1 MTNMSQV
8 HTIDRDQPPEHAHE
22 IRMEV
27 MRSEVSTLTP
37 ERLEHFIGQLEEK
50 MGLTCKGDRFAP
62 LTNGFRQF
70 FRDDELDPNG
80 MPQNVDL
87 ERIQEQKRRLVNL
100 FSELYHRS
108 SELGIKDKPSEDVN
122 GDEFRIAFRL
132 MRLIET
138 ADDAYEIIFRYV
150 RSFER
155 INSPTFAPMSGD
167 MDSSLF
173 RCKTMDTADEE
184 DDASPYQRLLL
195 YLLNKTYTQK
205 MKRYK
210 GQCCKQIETTEG
222 GHLTRAWKP
231 VMEIKEFV
239 YFYTQKEDKYDM
251 WRNMTSKG
259 SIVRDTVTH
268 LSMCRDIQFPEI
280 HKNRTVWS
288 FQNGI
293 FVGKEW
299 SEEECGYTSKFYPY
313 GSNDIGN
320 LDPTVVSCKYFDQEF
335 PEENMSIAAWQDI
348 KTPVIQSIM
357 EYQRFSNEVMD
368 WMYVFI
374 GRLCFDTNDQDAWQ
388 VIPFL
393 KGIAGS
399 GKSTIITKVCKR
411 FYDPEDVRTLSN
423 NIEKKFGL
431 WSIHD
436 GFMFISPEVKGDLAL
451 EQAEFQSMV
460 SGEDVSI
467 ARKNEKALSM
477 TWNVPGI
484 LGGNE
489 VPSYRDNS
497 GSVLRRLVTW
507 NFARQVSQ
515 PDPQLDGKLEAE
527 IPTILCKCVRAYL
540 DYSRKYSKKD
550 IWSVLPPY
558 FKTVQSQVATVTNP
572 LQHFL
577 ASDKLVYG
585 VDKFIPQKLFVQI
598 FNQHCQENVL
608 GRSKFNEDI
617 YAGPFSSRE
626 IDVKSGS
633 LTYRGKAYANQ
644 KFIHGVD
651 AIEDNY
657 TGEDIDV

>member
-1 MTNMSQV
+1 MTVPADV
-8 HTIDRDQPPEHAHE
+8 HTLDRDQPAEHAHE

-27 MRSEVSTLTP
+27 MRSEVSSLIP

-108 SELGIKDKPSEDVN
+108 SELGIKDKSSEDVN
-122 GDEFRIAFRL
+122 GDEFRIAHRL

-155 INSPTFAPMSGD
+155 INSPTIAPMAGD

-173 RCKTMDTADEE
+173 RCKTMDSPDEE

-210 GQCCKQIETTEG
+210 GQCCKQIETTD

-251 WRNMTSKG
+251 WRNLTSKG
-259 SIVRDTVTH
+259 GIVRDTVTH

-280 HKNRTVWS
+280 HKNRCVWS
-288 FQNGI
+288 FTNGI
-293 FVGKEW
+293 YVGKEW
-299 SEEECGYTSKFYPY
+299 CSDGYTSKFYPY
-313 GSNDIGN
+313 GSTEISN
-320 LDPTVVSCKYFDQEF
+320 LDPTVVSCKFFDQTF
-335 PEENMSIAAWQDI
+335 PEQNMATEAWQDI
-348 KTPVIQSIM
+348 KTPVIQSVM
-357 EYQRFSNEVMD
+357 EYQRFSKEVME

-411 FYDPEDVRTLSN
+411 FYDSEDVRTLSN

-507 NFARQVSQ
+507 NFARQVAA
-515 PDPQLDGKLEAE
+515 PDPQLDGKLDAE

-550 IWSVLPPY
+550 IWGVLPPY
-558 FKTVQSQVATVTNP
+558 FKTIQAQVATVTNP

-577 ASDKLVYG
+577 ASDKVVYG
-585 VDKFIPQKLFVQI
+585 PDKFIPQKLFVQI

-608 GRSKFNEDI
+608 GRCRFNEDI

-626 IDVKSGS
+626 IDVRGGS
-633 LTYRGKAYANQ
+633 MTYRGKAYANQ
-644 KFIHGVD
+644 KFVHGID

-657 TGEDIDV
+657 LGEDVDV

>member
-1 MTNMSQV
+1 MSHV
-8 HTIDRDQPPEHAHE
+8 HTIERDQPPEHAHE

-27 MRSEVSTLTP
+27 MRSEVSSLTP
-37 ERLEHFIGQLEEK
+37 ERLEQFIGQLEEK

-108 SELGIKDKPSEDVN
+108 SELGIKDKPTEDIN
-122 GDEFRIAFRL
+122 GDEFRVAFRL

-173 RCKTMDTADEE
+173 RCKTMDTTDEE

-210 GQCCKQIETTEG
+210 GQCCKQIETSVG

-280 HKNRTVWS
+280 RKNRTVWS

-299 SEEECGYTSKFYPY
+299 SEKEGGYISKFYPY
-313 GSNDIGN
+313 GSSEIGT
-320 LDPTVVSCKYFDQEF
+320 LDPTVVSCKFFDQEF
-335 PEENMSIAAWQDI
+335 PDENMNVDKWQDI
-348 KTPVIQSIM
+348 ATPVIHSVM
-357 EYQRFSNEVMD
+357 EYQRFTPDVMN

-411 FYDPEDVRTLSN
+411 FYDSEDVRTLSN

-527 IPTILCKCVRAYL
+527 IPAILCKCVRAYL
-540 DYSRKYSKKD
+540 DYSRKYANKD
-550 IWSVLPPY
+550 SWGVLPPY
-558 FKTVQSQVATVTNP
+558 FKAVQSQVATVTNP

-585 VDKFIPQKLFVQI
+585 PDKCIPQKLFVQI

-608 GRSKFNEDI
+608 GRTKFNEDI

-626 IDVKSGS
+626 IDVKSAS
-633 LTYRGKAYANQ
+633 MTYRGKAYANQ
-644 KFIHGVD
+644 KFVFGVD
-651 AIEDNY
+651 ALEDNII
-657 TGEDIDV
+657 GEDLDV

>member
-1 MTNMSQV
+1 MSQV

>member
-1 MTNMSQV
+1 MSQV

-357 EYQRFSNEVMD
+357 EYQRFSNGVMD

-633 LTYRGKAYANQ
+633 MTYRGKAYANQ

>member
-1 MTNMSQV
+1 MAAV
-8 HTIDRDQPPEHAHE
+8 HTLDKDQPPEHAHE

-27 MRSEVSTLTP
+27 MRSEISSLAP
-37 ERLEHFIGQLEEK
+37 ERLEQFIGQLEEK

-70 FRDDELDPNG
+70 FREDELDPNG

-108 SELGIKDKPSEDVN
+108 SELGIKDSPSEDVN

-155 INSPTFAPMSGD
+155 INSPTVSPMSGD

-173 RCKTMDTADEE
+173 RCKTLDSPDEAE
-184 DDASPYQRLLL
+184 EASPYQRLLL
-195 YLLNKTYTQK
+195 YLLNKTYIQK

-210 GQCCKQIETTEG
+210 GQCCKQIETSG
-222 GHLTRAWKP
+222 GQLTRAWKP

-251 WRNMTSKG
+251 WRNLTSKG

-280 HKNRTVWS
+280 QKNRTVWS
-288 FQNGI
+288 FRNGI

-299 SEEECGYTSKFYPY
+299 SNTKYVSRFYPY
-313 GSNDIGN
+313 GSDECLS
-320 LDPTVVSCKYFDQEF
+320 LDPTVVSCKYFDQDF
-335 PEENMSIAAWQDI
+335 PENLPDEWADI
-348 KTPVIQSIM
+348 STPILQS
-357 EYQRFSNEVMD
+357 VMD
-368 WMYVFI
+368 YQKFPDDVCKWLYVFI
-374 GRLCFDTNDQDAWQ
+374 GRLCFDTNDMDFWQ

-393 KGIAGS
+393 KGIARS
-399 GKSTIITKVCKR
+399 GKSTIITKICKK
-411 FYDPEDVRTLSN
+411 FYDSEDVRTLSN

-451 EQAEFQSMV
+451 EQAEFQSIV

-467 ARKNEKALSM
+467 ARKNEKAISM

-484 LGGNE
+484 LAGNE

-507 NFARQVSQ
+507 NFAKQVMNA
-515 PDPQLDGKLEAE
+515 DPHLEDKLDVE
-527 IPTILCKCVRAYL
+527 IPTILVKCVRAYL
-540 DYSRKYSKKD
+540 DYAEKYSHKD
-550 IWSVLPPY
+550 IWNVLPDY
-558 FKTVQSQVATVTNP
+558 FAKVQNQVANVTNP
-572 LQHFL
+572 LHHFL
-577 ASDKLVYG
+577 SSDKVIYG
-585 VDKFIPQKLFVQI
+585 REMCVPHKLFVQI
-598 FNQHCQENVL
+598 FNQHCQENML
-608 GRSKFNEDI
+608 GRCRLNEDI

-626 IDVKSGS
+626 LEVK
-633 LTYRGKAYANQ
+633 TMTTVYKGKAYANQ
-644 KFIHGVD
+644 KFIVGMD
-651 AIEDNY
+651 FNQDNNN
-657 TGEDIDV
+657 TIDDV

>member
-1 MTNMSQV
+1 MENI
-8 HTIDRDQPPEHAHE
+8 HTIDRDTPPEHQHE
-22 IRMEV
+22 IRMEIW
-27 MRSEVSTLTP
+27 SAKISTLTP
-37 ERLEHFIGQLEEK
+37 EQLEQILQQLEMK
-50 MGLTCKGDRFAP
+50 LGLENTYGIDTFAP
-62 LTNGFRQF
+62 IRNGMRIFTN
-70 FRDDELDPNG
+70 ELDSNG
-80 MPQNVDL
+80 MPQNIDL
-87 ERIQEQKRRLVNL
+87 ERIQEHKRKYIKLI
-100 FSELYHRS
+100 SELYHRS
-108 SELGIKDKPSEDVN
+108 TELEIKDQASKDIN

-132 MRLIET
+132 TRLIET
-138 ADDAYEIIFRYV
+138 VDDAYEILFRYI
-150 RSFER
+150 RSFDR
-155 INSPTFAPMSGD
+155 INSPTLTPIS
-167 MDSSLF
+167 DSSLF
-173 RCKTMDTADEE
+173 RCKTLDDPEDADET
-184 DDASPYQRLLL
+184 SPYQKLLL

-210 GQCCKQIETTEG
+210 GQCCKQIQTTESQM
-222 GHLTRAWKP
+222 TRAWKP
-231 VMEIKEFV
+231 IMEIKEFV
-239 YFYTQKEDKYDM
+239 YFFTQKEDKYDM
-251 WRNMTSKG
+251 WRNLTSKG

-280 HKNRTVWS
+280 QKNRTVWS
-288 FQNGI
+288 FSNGI

-299 SEEECGYTSKFYPY
+299 DTTKEQYSCKFYPY
-313 GSNDIGN
+313 GSEACGS
-320 LDPTVVSCKYFDQEF
+320 LDPTIVSCKFFEQEF
-335 PEENMSIAAWQDI
+335 PEQAVSVPNWQDI
-348 KTPVIQSIM
+348 ETPVVQSIM
-357 EYQRFSNEVMD
+357 DYQRFSPEVSQ
-368 WMYVFI
+368 WLYVFM
-374 GRLCFDTNDQDAWQ
+374 GRLCFSVNDQDAWQ

-399 GKSTIITKVCKR
+399 GKSTIITKVCKK
-411 FYDPEDVRTLSN
+411 FYDTEDVRTLSN

-451 EQAEFQSMV
+451 EQAEFQSIV

-527 IPTILCKCVRAYL
+527 IPAILCKCVRAYL
-540 DYSRKYSKKD
+540 DYSRKYANKD
-550 IWSVLPPY
+550 IWGVLPPY
-558 FKTVQSQVATVTNP
+558 FKAVQSQVATVTNP

-585 VDKFIPQKLFVQI
+585 PDKCIPQKLFVQI

-608 GRSKFNEDI
+608 GRTKFNEDI

-626 IDVKSGS
+626 IDVKSAS
-633 LTYRGKAYANQ
+633 MTYRGKAYANQ
-644 KFIHGVD
+644 KFVFGVD
-651 AIEDNY
+651 ALEDNII
-657 TGEDIDV
+657 GEDLDV

>member
-1 MTNMSQV
+1 MSQV

-299 SEEECGYTSKFYPY
+299 SEEECGYMSKFYPY

-633 LTYRGKAYANQ
+633 MTYRGKAYANQ

>member
-1 MTNMSQV
+1 MSQV

-633 LTYRGKAYANQ
+633 MTYRGKAYANQ

>member
-1 MTNMSQV
+1 MTTVPANV
-8 HTIDRDQPPEHAHE
+8 HTLDRDQPPEHAHE

-27 MRSEVSTLTP
+27 LRSEVSSLTP
-37 ERLEHFIGQLEEK
+37 ERLEQFIGQLEEK

-108 SELGIKDKPSEDVN
+108 SELGIKDKSSEDVN
-122 GDEFRIAFRL
+122 GDEFRIAHRL

-155 INSPTFAPMSGD
+155 INSPTVAPVAGD

-173 RCKTMDTADEE
+173 RCKTLDSPSEE

-210 GQCCKQIETTEG
+210 GQCCKQIETSDG
-222 GHLTRAWKP
+222 FLTRAWKP
-231 VMEIKEFV
+231 IMEIKEFV

-251 WRNMTSKG
+251 WRNLTSKG

-280 HKNRTVWS
+280 QKNRTVWS
-288 FQNGI
+288 FSNGI

-299 SEEECGYTSKFYPY
+299 SDKAEQYICKFYPY
-313 GSNDIGN
+313 GSDECSAI
-320 LDPTVVSCKYFDQEF
+320 DPTVVSCKFFDQEF
-335 PEENMSIAAWQDI
+335 PEDETRVTRWQDI
-348 KTPVIQSIM
+348 QTPVIQSIM
-357 EYQRFSNEVMD
+357 DYQRFSAEVAE
-368 WMYVFI
+368 WLYVFI
-374 GRLCFDTNDQDAWQ
+374 GRLCFDVNDQDSWQ

-399 GKSTIITKVCKR
+399 GKSTIITKVCKK
-411 FYDPEDVRTLSN
+411 FYDAEDVRTLSN

-436 GFMFISPEVKGDLAL
+436 GFMFISPEVKGDLSL
-451 EQAEFQSMV
+451 EQAEFQSIV

-484 LGGNE
+484 LAGNE

-507 NFARQVSQ
+507 NFARQVAQ
-515 PDPQLDGKLEAE
+515 PDPMLEGKLDAE
-527 IPTILCKCVRAYL
+527 IPKILCKCVRAYL
-540 DYSRKYSKKD
+540 EYSSRYANKD
-550 IWSVLPPY
+550 IWNVLPAY
-558 FKTVQSQVATVTNP
+558 FKTVQAQVATVTNP

-585 VDKFIPQKLFVQI
+585 PDKFIPQKLFVQI
-598 FNQHCQENVL
+598 YNQHCQENVL
-608 GRSKFNEDI
+608 GRCRFNEDI

-626 IDVKSGS
+626 IDVRCAS
-633 LTYRGKAYANQ
+633 LTYRNKAYANQ
-644 KFIHGVD
+644 KFIFGVD
-651 AIEDNY
+651 AVEDNY
-657 TGEDIDV
+657 TDDLVDI

>member
-1 MTNMSQV
+1 MSQV

-335 PEENMSIAAWQDI
+335 PEENMSIETWQDI

-357 EYQRFSNEVMD
+357 EYQRFSKEVMD

-633 LTYRGKAYANQ
+633 ITYRGKAYANQ